1 MDPNPEGDINACC
14 ISNLK
19 PPRCLSKCYSSFKIE
34 TTPERNSNTIKSLQS
49 CGILFDQQ
57 TLSPAPLTRSNFNLA
72 PPKFEDEGEPTS
84 SLSVLPY
91 NKLRLSNIYSPL
103 DGTSDDLFSEIS
115 DSPQLQDDFLL
126 KSVDCFS
133 FPSLENKDVSY
144 ELKNEILKSLKGENN
159 SHYQGDYSF
168 LTSPPLLPLGIHE
181 IDTNINH
188 FYKSKIPMPVPKN
201 FSRNQSPKPR
211 ESPRVP
217 FSAAL
222 SMESC
227 SGQKANSRNAESNH
241 SCITVNSALSSA
253 TPRSPLSANMC
264 PKISTCRKSLAPAI
278 PKPKSVSSFALCST
292 SPQVIDHQSWLLSSI
307 PSERYSSNYGTRGFG
322 LRDSTKISTGA
333 SSLAFSSSEGESRS
347 AQRKWTSE
355 KAERPRRNTS
365 DGKNREKKQT
375 NWKNVKMSKAQAF
388 EVKNDAETQKVD
400 ATKIDCNSPNA
411 FDSAPHNVDK
421 RLHIEGDTESEQENH
436 YGDLMS
442 TLDGLS
448 NARSLKVTRLRKT
461 PNCISNILVDSY
473 TQTKSQP
480 SNNDAPPQPQE
491 QALKSC
497 LKAKQTTSK
506 TKLETANTEDRLTQ
520 QRVKKE
526 ALYKSYRQESAPV
539 KEAAT
544 NHGKKQ
550 QGKLEKQVKRVKK
563 KKPKV
568 AKEFTDR
575 TSANR
580 SETNLQ
586 DRPDLC
592 LISTHTR
599 TAENNACTNIA
610 ISPALDSDNID
621 TASPVFDT
629 LTGSEYD
636 YCKKKTQKNLQTSCK
651 TLVTSKINLRNGT
664 NLIEDSVK
672 PKRSVFLADQKD
684 QVKRET
690 RSPSKKKKKLV
701 STLASQALKRSEK
714 SNGNVPVNNLKENQR
729 ISPGRKT
736 FPKLTSSRVK
746 SLKEANSSMPGKR
759 DHISEVEFNKDSVAA
774 LDKKKSSAHKKRSSS
789 VKKPKEKSLSQS
801 SKKVKIDVDDKIAN
815 TDFTAK
821 EKDRITA
828 RKSERSSS
836 SQKKFLNLTQ
846 DFKRN
851 VSPPTFSNAKKSAD
865 FEKKQETDD
874 KVCVR
879 SLSKNIP
886 EAKHSRIKIYPA
898 DAGHCA
904 VPCMPKRHS
913 STPPQSEE
921 KRILCEENDI
931 VTFDAQEPSTNS
943 LLSNAQKPHSTS
955 TETAQNATSKIFSH
969 SSGAKI
975 CMKSKSSNRGH
986 SLDSNTWMQRRDER
1000 PESTSTFSNE
1010 ASFDNGFD
1018 ALRKST
1024 SSAVSLLKMTDCTS
1038 SQEARQ
1044 DLAGGDQGVSS
1055 GGFSSSFTSVKSM
1068 TNLKLDEFKAIW
1080 HGQNPKKVSAM
1091 STSRV
1096 YISSNSYIIPIRNL
1110 AWNSSSDRP
1119 SFAEAPEKEP
1129 EPNSRHIELG
1139 LIFVMLFI
1147 QIILHYFVSSQ

>member
-1 MDPNPEGDINACC
+1 
-14 ISNLK
+14 
-19 PPRCLSKCYSSFKIE
+19 
-34 TTPERNSNTIKSLQS
+34 
-49 CGILFDQQ
+49 
-57 TLSPAPLTRSNFNLA
+57 
-72 PPKFEDEGEPTS
+72 
-84 SLSVLPY
+84 
-91 NKLRLSNIYSPL
+91 
-103 DGTSDDLFSEIS
+103 
-115 DSPQLQDDFLL
+115 
-126 KSVDCFS
+126 
-133 FPSLENKDVSY
+133 
-144 ELKNEILKSLKGENN
+144 
-159 SHYQGDYSF
+159 
-168 LTSPPLLPLGIHE
+168 
-181 IDTNINH
+181 
-188 FYKSKIPMPVPKN
+188 MPVPKN

-211 ESPRVP
+211 ESPHVP

-227 SGQKANSRNAESNH
+227 SGQKANSRNVESNH

-264 PKISTCRKSLAPAI
+264 PKISTYRKSLTPAI

-365 DGKNREKKQT
+365 EGKNREQKQT

-388 EVKNDAETQKVD
+388 EVKNDAESQKVD
-400 ATKIDCNSPNA
+400 TTQIDCNSLNA
-411 FDSAPHNVDK
+411 FDSTPQNVDK
-421 RLHIEGDTESEQENH
+421 RLLIEGDTESEQENH
-436 YGDLMS
+436 YGHLMS

-480 SNNDAPPQPQE
+480 SNNDAPPPQSQE

-520 QRVKKE
+520 QRVQKE
-526 ALYKSYRQESAPV
+526 ALYKAYRQESAPV
-539 KEAAT
+539 KETAT

-563 KKPKV
+563 KKTKV
-568 AKEFTDR
+568 AQEFIDR

-580 SETNLQ
+580 SETDFQ

-592 LISTHTR
+592 LSSTHTR
-599 TAENNACTNIA
+599 TAENNTCTNIA
-610 ISPALDSDNID
+610 ISQALDSDNID

-629 LTGSEYD
+629 LTLSEDD
-636 YCKKKTQKNLQTSCK
+636 YCKKKPQKNVQTSCK
-651 TLVTSKINLRNGT
+651 TLPTSKINLRNGT
-664 NLIEDSVK
+664 NLNEDSFK
-672 PKRSVFLADQKD
+672 SKRSVTLADQKD
-684 QVKRET
+684 VVKRET
-690 RSPSKKKKKLV
+690 RSPSKKMKKLV
-701 STLASQALKRSEK
+701 STIASQALKRREK
-714 SNGNVPVNNLKENQR
+714 SNCNVPMNNFKENQR

-746 SLKEANSSMPGKR
+746 SLKEANSSMPEKR
-759 DHISEVEFNKDSVAA
+759 DHISEVEFKKDLVAA
-774 LDKKKSSAHKKRSSS
+774 LDKKKSSVHKKRSSS

-836 SQKKFLNLTQ
+836 SQKKFLNLMQ

-898 DAGHCA
+898 DTGHCA

-913 STPPQSEE
+913 STPPQSKE

-931 VTFDAQEPSTNS
+931 VTFDAQEPCTNS
-943 LLSNAQKPHSTS
+943 VLSNVQKPHLTS
-955 TETAQNATSKIFSH
+955 TETAKNAASKIFSH

-986 SLDSNTWMQRRDER
+986 SLDSNTLMQRRDER
-1000 PESTSTFSNE
+1000 PESTSTLSNE

-1038 SQEARQ
+1038 SQEDRQ

-1119 SFAEAPEKEP
+1119 SFAEAPEKEQ